1 MLRPR
6 PGRRSAVFS
15 GISAAALTTLTV
27 VGLAALPTAQ
37 ASAYASPGAPSR
49 ALSPATTA
57 THQIN
62 AGAVARNS
70 DGRLEIFAIGS
81 DSAVWQDTQSAANA
95 STWNGWT
102 SLGGGV
108 NATPV
113 AGQESDGRLAVFDT
127 NSAGT
132 VFQDVQTTAGASTWS
147 GWAGLGGD
155 MVASSL
161 SVVKTSDGKLNLF
174 AINASNLS
182 VQVNTQTTAGGGW
195 GGWTSLGIPGTGVQ
209 PQFAELTAIQNTDG
223 RLEAFAISGLTTYVD
238 EQLTAGGSWGGW
250 SAFSTGNETHSVSVA
265 KNLDGRLEILA
276 WDKVSSLST
285 PITTSWLRPPCPSCK
300 DRIFAARGGSSLWH
314 IVHQSPMKST
324 TMGRPS
330 PPPLSGVPTVFATL
344 TPGSEN
350 VGALP
355 PACGGPP
362 LLDVPM
368 LVNSPIPS
376 PTTAMAATN
385 RRIAVRRWRWGT
397 DPRAGRRSSLNAW

>member
-276 WDKVSSLST
+276 WDKVSSTAGSALDNAQLT
-285 PITTSWLRPPCPSCK
+285 PDGNWTGWTTLPTVTPTGPPIVASNKDGRLEAFVTATDGNLYRDYQNGSPGGPWIGWTLLGKPTGTLADSPAVFNDADGRLQVFITTT
-300 DRIFAARGGSSLWH
+300 A
-314 IVHQSPMKST
+314 
-324 TMGRPS
+324 
-330 PPPLSGVPTVFATL
+330 GVVWTNWQM
-344 TPGSEN
+344 TPGS
-350 VGALP
+350 GY
-355 PACGGPP
+355 
-362 LLDVPM
+362 
-368 LVNSPIPS
+368 
-376 PTTAMAATN
+376 
-385 RRIAVRRWRWGT
+385 GT
-397 DPRAGRRSSLNAW
+397 WVSLG